1 MNRANGNPV
10 YYKADGSLVQGLVG
24 VGKYAVFNPSD
35 PENVSKAAV
44 LDNLKD
50 RKILGN
56 SLPKYFGAF
65 NVKFRFYDFDFGT
78 TIRFSGGNKIF
89 NATRRDL
96 MTLNFNNN
104 STEILGRWQSPS
116 NPGDG
121 NTPKLFFADNTLSNL
136 TSNASSRFLED
147 ASFIKFD
154 IISLGY
160 NFPKNILNS
169 IGVKSARI
177 YCQAQNAFI
186 ITRYRGLDPEME
198 SSGVDLNGTPRQRV
212 FSMGINVSL

>member
-1 MNRANGNPV
+1 M
-10 YYKADGSLVQGLVG
+10 
-24 VGKYAVFNPSD
+24 
-35 PENVSKAAV
+35 SKAA
-44 LDNLKD
+44 NLSALTD
-50 RKILGN
+50 RKVLGS

-65 NVKFRFYDFDFGT
+65 NFKFRFYDFDLGT
-78 TIRFSGGNKIF
+78 TVRFSGGNKIF

-121 NTPKLFFADNTLSNL
+121 MTPKLFFADNTLSNS

-154 IISLGY
+154 VISLGY
-160 NFPKNILNS
+160 NFPKEALKA
-169 IGVKSARI
+169 IGVRSLRV
-177 YCQAQNAFI
+177 YFQAQNAFI
-186 ITRYRGLDPEME
+186 ITKYKGLDPEME
-198 SSGVDLNGTPRQRV
+198 SAGVDFNGTPRQRV
-212 FSMGINVSL
+212 FSMGLNVSL